1 MTNCFIILI
10 SVCNKLIKTSGLDKL
25 PSSKKQ
31 CLEVFPKKMNLLAR
45 NITNRFNQCEIIVD
59 KLNNGIRN
67 LNQVGI
73 KLILLSFSIV

>member
-1 MTNCFIILI
+1 
-10 SVCNKLIKTSGLDKL
+10 
-25 PSSKKQ
+25 
-31 CLEVFPKKMNLLAR
+31 MNLLAR

-73 KLILLSFSIV
+73 KLILLSFFYSLTIKDWEMVC